1 MLNQH
6 LYLSTFCTL
15 FHWKTD
21 FSASCMSIFD
31 RLMHYFV
38 VLVITILITPPLWR
52 PLICNTFFLLKKCIY
67 LKVDCLCPTAR
78 LSSIYFDM
86 TSRDEDISFQSCF
99 SPCVV
104 IVQMAALEE
113 MDLNMMRVDLLDRS
127 NNVIH
132 TDSISQCIFGLQ
144 VSHEEIVP
152 FLHRKKM
159 SPGILYVISTRLIE
173 EYKNYYPPD
182 LKRDQI
188 SQIISLSPSLRS
200 GW

>member
-1 MLNQH
+1 
-6 LYLSTFCTL
+6 
-15 FHWKTD
+15 
-21 FSASCMSIFD
+21 MSIFD

-38 VLVITILITPPLWR
+38 VLVITILLTPPLWR
-52 PLICNTFFLLKKCIY
+52 PLICNTFFFLLKKCIY

-86 TSRDEDISFQSCF
+86 TSRDEEDISFQSCF

-159 SPGILYVISTRLIE
+159 SPRKFFPVQA
-173 EYKNYYPPD
+173 KM
-182 LKRDQI
+182 
-188 SQIISLSPSLRS
+188 LSKKEL
-200 GW
+200 